1 MKIKQID
8 RTLNRIRDALE
19 AGKVDEAI
27 KFLDRLYPPDL
38 ADAFSDLDDEDQA
51 VLLPQLDISTTADLL
66 EELDDEEAADVAG
79 ALPTDRLADVL
90 DEMEPDEAADV
101 LGDLPP
107 KRTAE
112 ALAEMEDI
120 EEVLPLLKH
129 ADETAGGLMTTSFI
143 ALTPKTAASEAI
155 SLLRK
160 VKPESEIP
168 YYLYVE
174 DDNGRLIGIVGLRE
188 LVLADPDDRIL
199 SIMDTEVFYG
209 TISMDQEDAARMMA
223 RYDLAA
229 LPIVDDQGVLQGV
242 ITHDDLVDI
251 IDDEATEDIY
261 RLANVSDADLTIN
274 SPVTIQIKRR
284 LPWLYLNTLTAL
296 FAAWVIS
303 HFEALYAQMALLAV
317 FQSVVTG
324 MGGNAA
330 QQSLAMIV
338 RAIALHDISP
348 HNIPRT
354 VINQAITGLL
364 QGVAVGVFVGL
375 GVYLWA
381 HDILLA
387 LILCTALIG
396 NMFVAVIIGTLIPLA
411 LKVLKL
417 DPALAS
423 TVLVTAITDSFGFF
437 LFLGLASIFLH

>member
-1 MKIKQID
+1 
-8 RTLNRIRDALE
+8 
-19 AGKVDEAI
+19 
-27 KFLDRLYPPDL
+27 
-38 ADAFSDLDDEDQA
+38 
-51 VLLPQLDISTTADLL
+51 
-66 EELDDEEAADVAG
+66 
-79 ALPTDRLADVL
+79 
-90 DEMEPDEAADV
+90 
-101 LGDLPP
+101 
-107 KRTAE
+107 
-112 ALAEMEDI
+112 
-120 EEVLPLLKH
+120 
-129 ADETAGGLMTTSFI
+129 
-143 ALTPKTAASEAI
+143 
-155 SLLRK
+155 
-160 VKPESEIP
+160 
-168 YYLYVE
+168 
-174 DDNGRLIGIVGLRE
+174 
-188 LVLADPDDRIL
+188 
-199 SIMDTEVFYG
+199 
-209 TISMDQEDAARMMA
+209 
-223 RYDLAA
+223 
-229 LPIVDDQGVLQGV
+229 V

-274 SPVTIQIKRR
+274 SPVTTQIKRR

-303 HFEALYAQMALLAV
+303 HFKALYAQMALLAV

-348 HNIPRT
+348 HNIPHT
-354 VINQAITGLL
+354 LINQAITGLL
-364 QGVAVGVFVGL
+364 QGVAVGIFVGL

-387 LILCTALIG
+387 LILCIALIG

-423 TVLVTAITDSFGFF
+423 TVLITAITDSFGFF